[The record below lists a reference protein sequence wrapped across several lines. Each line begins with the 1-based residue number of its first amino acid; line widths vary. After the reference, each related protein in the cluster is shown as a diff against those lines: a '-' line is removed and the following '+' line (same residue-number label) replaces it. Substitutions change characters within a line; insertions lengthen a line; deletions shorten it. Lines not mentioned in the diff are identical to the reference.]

1 MVGRLEALRPSMSEI
16 CLGWYSFEPRKTN
29 AFGQSAYASSWTRA
43 WGVSDRQIGPRI
55 THHGAESDQADE
67 GIGREE
73 AERGHKGL
81 AESVELVLVN
91 ASVDDVEEDGR
102 HRGRA
107 RESVLDGRV
116 LWQQL
121 GRQVGLRDL
130 LVVRRE
136 RVTLKTERAD
146 PHFAADINLAVKRL
160 AVLHTC
166 TDKPDTYQ

>member
-1 MVGRLEALRPSMSEI
+1 MS
-16 CLGWYSFEPRKTN
+16 G
-29 AFGQSAYASSWTRA
+29 
-43 WGVSDRQIGPRI
+43 RQIEPRI

-102 HRGRA
+102 HRGGA

-121 GRQVGLRDL
+121 GREVGLRDL
-130 LVVRRE
+130 LVVGRE
-136 RVTLKTERAD
+136 GVALQTEGTD
-146 PHFAADINLAVKRL
+146 PHLATDINLTAGV
-160 AVLHTC
+160 
-166 TDKPDTYQ
+166 